1 MTQIPAPPDNHQ
13 LSQWREDFL
22 SLQRQKLEAVFTQL
36 PSQWGPVLSAIPLLF
51 HVNRSRLPG
60 FVSHDTPTGIQGL
73 IPTDADKEQLKKLA
87 GQEVPLSAMTH
98 RMLGGIFLINNPVAL
113 SQPATEVLHIRV
125 CSQGAL
131 EDFQLQ
137 NLIKKCARIQEW
149 AMSQRVPLKL
159 SIHTPD
165 TLFSA
170 SPEQAADAIDS
181 DTFYTSATLL
191 AGNPPFWW
199 CMPAE
204 ADDSE
209 DEYWQQLLE
218 QDDFSPT
225 DYLRLPAPEPEAGQS
240 LADRAVTVLEQALSA
255 PYSWLNPLKQLDS
268 QLRLYPQHPVMAQSM
283 RLNFQQ
289 GQKSP
294 GTVDADHNLAV
305 LFLSET
311 NPDDPK
317 NSTELL
323 RRALYFSTG
332 ISLTQLT
339 PGQRK
344 RWRVQIIESLIQSWG
359 WSPSDLAWLDSH
371 ADWTPAQV
379 LKERNQI
386 ASLLLTGLLQLQQF
400 LQAGSEGDESDTDVD
415 SLSEKQNQKEPLHQ
429 TAPVTDQKQ
438 GSAADGLPDDELLN
452 SGYAELRSATDTVRL
467 SDPARLSLLQ
477 NRMAALLESNPD
489 KIADIN
495 PGIRAEMHEDKM
507 TLQRRDD
514 LWRLLQGSWNPDQPQ
529 EVIYQSDSLVRLLI
543 FAHRNGLL
551 GDYSHLAVVP
561 EHAVNQFEL
570 KALIS
575 DIKDIPLPQAS
586 EQNFAK
592 ERVITGWQLF
602 VNSGEKSSSLLSR
615 MGKEKVSDLDDALN
629 FSANR
634 ENLIR
639 TLEVFSRNSWGEW
652 QVEYLDH
659 EHMVHET
666 LMKVLNARAPS
677 NPAWPPLSIH
687 CHNQTR
693 RVVILQRLNA
703 LFGDIM
709 KHFSHP
715 GASPYLL
722 QTGPFHLLESR
733 LGQIISH
740 DAAGHKQ
747 LMKILSQP
755 RRKFRRWQLDPY
767 ALQDTGLRYVLE
779 KAPAEH
785 WQLWFWRQP
794 GKVTLYIMDDRGSLI
809 SEEHT
814 THKVK
819 ELLLAR
825 LSQMNTLNQ
834 RFTGTVQNEPWPM
847 FLGELV
853 QNAETRQFSHQKRRI
868 PSEAYSLPPKG
879 LTATVDSERQLTLVS
894 SGQIFRQ
901 QELGNQLF
909 QELIGTLGSD
919 TQSLPPYLR
928 DIRVENNQQLIT
940 HLQYVQRIEHYL
952 SISRQPQMLVPEQ
965 NTATSP
971 SAHTSH

>member
-1 MTQIPAPPDNHQ
+1 MTLLPDPPDITQ
-13 LSQWREDFL
+13 LSRWREDFL

-60 FVSHDTPTGIQGL
+60 FVTHDTPSGIQGL
-73 IPTDADKEQLKKLA
+73 MPTDADKEQLKKLA
-87 GQEVPLSAMTH
+87 GQEVPLNAMGH
-98 RMLGGIFLINNPVAL
+98 RMLGGLFLINNPVAL

-125 CSQGAL
+125 CSQGPL
-131 EDFQLQ
+131 EDFQRQ
-137 NLIKKCARIQEW
+137 NLVKKCARIQEW

-159 SIHTPD
+159 SVHTPD

-170 SPEQAADAIDS
+170 SPAQSADAIDS
-181 DTFYTSATLL
+181 DAFYTSATLL

-199 CMPAE
+199 FVPAE
-204 ADDSE
+204 AEYSE
-209 DEYWQQLLE
+209 DEYWQRLLE

-225 DYLRLPAPEPEAGQS
+225 EYLRLPAPEPESGQR
-240 LADRAVTVLEQALSA
+240 LADRAVNALEKALTD
-255 PYSWLNPLKQLDS
+255 PYPWLNALQQLGS
-268 QLRLYPQHPVMAQSM
+268 QLNRYPQHPVMAQSM
-283 RLNFQQ
+283 RHKVQQ
-289 GQKSP
+289 GQNSP
-294 GTVDADHNLAV
+294 GTVDADHNLASL
-305 LFLSET
+305 LFNST
-311 NPDDPK
+311 HPDDQK

-332 ISLTQLT
+332 IALTELT
-339 PGQRK
+339 TGQRK
-344 RWRVQIIESLIQSWG
+344 RWRVQIIENLVQSWG

-371 ADWTPAQV
+371 ADWSPAQI

-386 ASLLLTGLLQLQQF
+386 ASLLLTALLQLQQF
-400 LQAGSEGDESDTDVD
+400 LQSSSETDEARTDTSATSAPQTDPEPD
-415 SLSEKQNQKEPLHQ
+415 S
-429 TAPVTDQKQ
+429 
-438 GSAADGLPDDELLN
+438 GGDGLLDDDLLN
-452 SGYAELRSATDTVRL
+452 SGYTEISTAKGPVRL
-467 SDPARLSLLQ
+467 SDPARLNLLQ
-477 NRMAALLESNPD
+477 NRMTALFESNPD
-489 KIADIN
+489 KIVDIN
-495 PGIRAEMHEDKM
+495 PGIREDMGEDKM

-529 EVIYQSDSLVRLLI
+529 AVIYQSDSLVRLLL

-551 GDYSHLAVVP
+551 SDYSHLAVVP

-602 VNSGEKSSSLLSR
+602 VNSGEKSNSLLSR

-666 LMKVLNARAPS
+666 LMKVLNSRPPS
-677 NPAWPPLSIH
+677 NPAWPPVSIH

-703 LFGDIM
+703 LFSDIM

-733 LGQIISH
+733 MGQIISH
-740 DAAGHKQ
+740 DAAGQKQ
-747 LMKILSQP
+747 LLKILSQP

-767 ALQDTGLRYVLE
+767 ALQDTPLRYVLE

-794 GKVTLYIMDDRGSLI
+794 GKVTLYFMDDRGSLI

-814 THKVK
+814 TQKVK

-834 RFTGTVQNEPWPM
+834 RFNGSVQNEPWPL

-853 QNAETRQFSHQKRRI
+853 QNAETRQFTHQKRRI
-868 PSEAYSLPPKG
+868 PSEAYSLPPTG

-928 DIRVENNQQLIT
+928 DIRVENNQQLIM

-952 SISRQPQMLVPEQ
+952 SISRQPQMRVPEQ
-965 NTATSP
+965 NTASSP
-971 SAHTSH
+971 SAHSSP